1 MPLICL
7 EGASGVGKTSTAR
20 EIAKKSGS
28 SMFIIPE
35 VNYLFERPQNE
46 EKTWYFEKQVERFEM
61 GKRKLETY
69 DTVILD
75 GDIFQPLSYN
85 WCFDFQIYNQ
95 SLDFI
100 YNFYDNAIKEG
111 RIDFPDKYYYLF
123 TEQKNLISR
132 KENDHTRKRRNFEKH
147 LKIAEPHKRYY
158 ETLNQFTPGYVRFI
172 EATFLHENVN
182 AIFNDK
188 TNIPSKN
195 SSEILEQISSW
206 LSKNKA

>member
-7 EGASGVGKTSTAR
+7 EGASGVGKTTTAR
-20 EIAKKSGS
+20 EITKRSGS
-28 SMFIIPE
+28 STFIIPE
-35 VNYLFERPQNE
+35 VNHLFERPQNE
-46 EKTWYFEKQVERFEM
+46 EKTWYFEKQIERFEM
-61 GKRKLETY
+61 AKRKLKTY

-100 YNFYDNAIKEG
+100 YNFYADAIKEG
-111 RIDFPDKYYYLF
+111 RIAFPDKYYYLF
-123 TEQKNLISR
+123 TERKNLISR
-132 KENDHTRKRRNFEKH
+132 KENDNKRKRRNFEKH
-147 LKIAEPHKRYY
+147 LKIVEPHKRYY
-158 ETLNQFTPGYVRFI
+158 EALNQFTPGYVGFI
-172 EATFLHENVN
+172 EATFVNENVN

-188 TNIPSKN
+188 INILNKN
-195 SSEILEQISSW
+195 SIEIFEQISSW